1 MSSTHVLYV
10 GGWGRSGSTLLSHM
24 LGHVD
29 GYVSVGEL
37 RYLWQAGVAGDELC
51 GCGQP
56 FSQCEFWTAVG
67 ERAFGGWEAVDVDEV
82 LELEAAV
89 LRHRNVPALAVPAM
103 FGGYSDKLRRYAELT
118 ERVYAAVAEE
128 AGARVVV
135 DSTKNPPYA
144 YFLRRVAGIDLRVV
158 HLVRDSRGVVYSW
171 MKKVVR
177 PEITNG
183 NAMFE
188 EFSPGRAAVRWTEC
202 NLAFE
207 VLRQLRTPTVRVRY
221 ESLAAEPRAQLERV
235 LDGLDPGSREL
246 GFLDG
251 GEVEVAADQHSIRGN
266 PMRFEHGRQT
276 VRVDDAWRTQMRRGT
291 RRLVTAVT
299 WPLLLTYGYLRP

>member
-1 MSSTHVLYV
+1 MTSTQVLYV

-37 RYLWQAGVAGDELC
+37 RYLWQGGVAADELC
-51 GCGQP
+51 GCGLP

-67 ERAFGGWEAVDVDEV
+67 DHAFGGWDAVDVNEV

-89 LRHRNVPALAVPAM
+89 LRHRNVPALAAPGL
-103 FGGYSDKLRRYAELT
+103 FGAYADRLRRYSELT
-118 ERVYAAVAEE
+118 ARVYAAIAEVS
-128 AGARVVV
+128 GARVVV

-144 YFLRRVAGIDLRVV
+144 YFLRRVGGIDLRVV
-158 HLVRDSRGVVYSW
+158 HLVRDSRGVVFSG

-177 PEITNG
+177 PEITEG
-183 NAMFE
+183 EALFE

-207 VLRQLRTPTVRVRY
+207 LLRGLRTPTVRVRY
-221 ESLAAEPRAQLERV
+221 ESLAAAPPPQLQRV
-235 LDGLDPGSREL
+235 LDRLDPGTRDLE
-246 GFLDG
+246 FLDA
-251 GEVEVAADQHSIRGN
+251 GEVEVGADQHSIRGN
-266 PMRFEHGRQT
+266 PMRFEHGRQR
-276 VRVDDAWRTQMRRGT
+276 VRVDDAWRTQMRQGT